1 MTPFL
6 RSLDSL
12 QQPVMNG
19 VHHFN
24 DPSSKEKGTESSCGR
39 QPPSSWA
46 SPRLG
51 QQRRGQSV
59 HYKRAIVQ
67 ARMSVVH
74 ITSLKCVVQILMLV
88 GRFQS
93 SKKARRVH
101 DKAMEGI
108 RSLDPD
114 WEASVRTTL
123 LNRWL
128 RVRSGVRVQTA

>member
-6 RSLDSL
+6 QSLDSL

-24 DPSSKEKGTESSCGR
+24 DPSSKQKGPESSCGR

-51 QQRRGQSV
+51 QQRRGQGV

-74 ITSLKCVVQILMLV
+74 ITSLKCVVQVVLLV
-88 GRFQS
+88 ARAQCEW
-93 SKKARRVH
+93 KIKACETRAWKVLDVWTLPGKHQYERR
-101 DKAMEGI
+101 G
-108 RSLDPD
+108 
-114 WEASVRTTL
+114 
-123 LNRWL
+123 
-128 RVRSGVRVQTA
+128 